1 MDKRSFLLKY
11 VAIIYRAS
19 QGYIDEAL
27 KKYNLSFG
35 TYPFILVLYN
45 NEGISQN
52 ILSEYVKVD
61 KSFSARAI
69 KKLIEIG
76 YVQKIVNNEDS
87 RAYKLYLTD
96 NAKAIVPGIL
106 NELDGWLNMITD
118 GLEET
123 EKKNA
128 ECLLEN
134 MYKNVEQFNT
144 KY

>member
-11 VAIIYRAS
+11 VAIIYRES
-19 QGYIDEAL
+19 QRYIDEVL

-35 TYPFILVLYN
+35 TYPFLLALYN

-76 YVQKIVNNEDS
+76 YVEKIVNNEDS
-87 RAYKLYLTD
+87 RAYKLYLTE
-96 NAKAIVPGIL
+96 NAKDIVPGVL

-128 ECLLEN
+128 ESLLEN

-144 KY
+144 KD